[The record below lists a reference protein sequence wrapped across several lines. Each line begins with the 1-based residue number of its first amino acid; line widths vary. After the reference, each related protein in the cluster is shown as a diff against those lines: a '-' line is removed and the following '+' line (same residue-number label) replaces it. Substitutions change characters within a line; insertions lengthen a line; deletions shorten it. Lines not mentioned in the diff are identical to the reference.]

1 MMLEELD
8 KSPEA
13 AIIAVDEVFKT
24 YELICLDKLKEI
36 GRPTSARDWSFATG
50 YTHRSSL
57 AKIIRRIEERYPEML
72 KIYDNLF
79 PRLYEA
85 L

>member
-1 MMLEELD
+1 MMLEEIE

-13 AIIAVDEVFKT
+13 AIIAANEVFKT
-24 YELICLDKLKEI
+24 YELMCLDKLKEI
-36 GRPTSARDWSFATG
+36 GRSTARDWSFAMG

-57 AKIIRRIEERYPEML
+57 AKIIRRIIEKYPGTLKVYEDRY
-72 KIYDNLF
+72 

-85 L
+85 M

>member
-1 MMLEELD
+1 MLEKLE
-8 KSPEA
+8 KSLEV
-13 AIIAVDEVFKT
+13 AIIATEEEFKT
-24 YELICLDKLKEI
+24 YELMCLDKLKEI
-36 GRPTSARDWSFATG
+36 GRSTAREWSFAMG

-57 AKIIRRIEERYPEML
+57 AKIIKRIEQRYPDKL
-72 KIYDNLF
+72 KIFDKRF

>member
-1 MMLEELD
+1 MLEKLD

-13 AIIAVDEVFKT
+13 AIIAVNEVFKT

-36 GRPTSARDWSFATG
+36 GRSTAREWSFAMG

-57 AKIIRRIEERYPEML
+57 AKIINRIKKRYPDKL
-72 KIYDNLF
+72 KIYDNRY

>member
-1 MMLEELD
+1 MMLEEIN

-13 AIIAVDEVFKT
+13 AIFAVEEVFKT

-36 GRPTSARDWSFATG
+36 GRSTAREWSFAMG
-50 YTHRSSL
+50 YAHRSSL
-57 AKIIRRIEERYPEML
+57 AKIIRRIKESYPEKL
-72 KIYDNLF
+72 KIYEDRY

-85 L
+85 M

>member
-1 MMLEELD
+1 MIKLE

-13 AIIAVDEVFKT
+13 AIIAVNEVFKT

-36 GRPTSARDWSFATG
+36 GRSTAREWSFAMG
-50 YTHRSSL
+50 YAHRSSL
-57 AKIIRRIEERYPEML
+57 AKIIRRIKERYPEKL
-72 KIYDNLF
+72 KIYEDRY

>member
-1 MMLEELD
+1 MLEKLE

-13 AIIAVDEVFKT
+13 AIIAVNEVFKT

-36 GRPTSARDWSFATG
+36 GRSTARDWSFAMG

-57 AKIIRRIEERYPEML
+57 AKIIKRIKIRYPDKL
-72 KIYDNLF
+72 KIYDNRY
-79 PRLYEA
+79 PRQYEA

>member
-1 MMLEELD
+1 MMLEEID

-24 YELICLDKLKEI
+24 YELMCLDKLKEI
-36 GRPTSARDWSFATG
+36 GRSTAREWSFAMG

-57 AKIIRRIEERYPEML
+57 AKIIKRIELRYPDKL
-72 KIYDNLF
+72 KIYEKRF

>member
-1 MMLEELD
+1 MLEKLD
-8 KSPEA
+8 KSPEV
-13 AIIAVDEVFKT
+13 AIIAVNEVFKT

-36 GRPTSARDWSFATG
+36 GRSTAREWSFAMG

-57 AKIIRRIEERYPEML
+57 AKIIKRIKERYPEKL
-72 KIYDNLF
+72 KIYENRY
-79 PRLYEA
+79 PRQYEA